1 MKSNA
6 VFTSLEKFTW
16 QQFVS
21 KISNICGAQTP
32 YLDFISGVIDTSS
45 VFLKAL
51 TYAPLYPFA
60 LAFFTAL
67 FAVLYDEKLP

>member
-21 KISNICGAQTP
+21 KISNICGAQAP

-45 VFLKAL
+45 EFLKAL
-51 TYAPLYPFA
+51 T
-60 LAFFTAL
+60 
-67 FAVLYDEKLP
+67 